1 VITELSIENFRGF
14 EQHVVPLRQL
24 TIGVGKNNAG
34 KSSVVEA
41 LRLVSLVANRYQ
53 ALNYH
58 ELPNWLDRPRRQRG
72 VFPSTDGLE
81 INNDGI
87 FHRYGGPPGRIV
99 ARFSTGE
106 ELEILIGPD
115 ADIVGIIKDN
125 AGDVIRTKGE
135 ARKIHLPQV
144 AILPQIGPLL
154 RDEHKLDSTYV
165 RQSMASSRSSLHFR
179 NQLFFQQIHFEAFK
193 KVAQD
198 TWPGLAVKDLNAE
211 KLSPTDTALSL
222 LIRDTD
228 FTAEVGWMG
237 HGLQMWLQMMW
248 FLTHSAEASSVI
260 LDEPDVYMH
269 PDLQRRL
276 IRLLRSRNHQTIIA
290 THSVEIMSEV
300 DPDEILIIDRKHR
313 HSYFAGK
320 QPVVQKLLESI
331 GTIHNIQLARLGITR
346 RFLMIEGDD
355 MDFLKRFQNALF
367 PRSQTPIDTIPH
379 RSIGGWDGWERA
391 VGCAG
396 VLKDAAGGAIK
407 PYCILDSDYHTP
419 SSVQKRKNSARTN
432 GIALHVWKRKEIE
445 NYLLVPSLIRRVI
458 ERGAKRNTVLPS
470 IGQIHAKLNEMGE
483 ALRMVVFN
491 GMANEFL
498 TEDRSLRLHG
508 ANQAA
513 DKRLKPIWS
522 DAATRLASVSG
533 KEVIHRLSAWAK
545 TDYGVS
551 FSATKL
557 AKEITADELDGEV
570 KAVLG
575 AIESGSDF

>member
-1 VITELSIENFRGF
+1 VITTLTIDNFRGF
-14 EQHVVPLRQL
+14 EQHVVPLRHL

-34 KSSVVEA
+34 KSTVVEA
-41 LRLVSLVANRYQ
+41 LRLVSLIANRYQ
-53 ALNYH
+53 SLNYH
-58 ELPNWLDRPRRQRG
+58 ELPDWLDRPRRQRG
-72 VFPSTDGLE
+72 VFPSTEGLE
-81 INNDGI
+81 INNEGI
-87 FHRYGGPPGRIV
+87 FHRYGSPPGRIL
-99 ARFSTGE
+99 AKFSNGN

-115 ADIVGIIKDN
+115 TTIVGIIKDS

-135 ARKIHLPQV
+135 ARNVDFPQV

-154 RDEHKLDSTYV
+154 RDEYKLDPTYV

-179 NQLFFQQIHFEAFK
+179 NQLFYQKAHFEAFK
-193 KVAQD
+193 RVAQE
-198 TWPGLAVKDLNAE
+198 TWPGLAVKDLDAE
-211 KLSPTDTALSL
+211 TISPTDTALRL
-222 LIRDTD
+222 FIRDTD

-248 FLTHSAEASSVI
+248 FLTHSAAASSVI

-276 IRLLRSRNHQTIIA
+276 IRLLRSRSHQTIIA

-300 DPDEILIIDRKHR
+300 EPDEILIIDRKRR
-313 HSYFAGK
+313 HSHFAGK
-320 QPVVQKLLESI
+320 QLVVQKLLESI
-331 GTIHNIQLARLGITR
+331 GTIHNIQLARLGTAR

-355 MDFLKRFQNALF
+355 IDFLKRFQNVVF

-391 VGCAG
+391 LGCAG
-396 VLKDAAGGAIK
+396 VLKDAASGAIK

-419 SSVQKRKNSARTN
+419 TSLQKRKHSARVN
-432 GIALHVWKRKEIE
+432 GIALHIWKRKEIE
-445 NYLLVPSLIRRVI
+445 NYLLVPALIQRVI
-458 ERGAKRNTVLPS
+458 ERGAKRATALPS
-470 IGQIHAKLNEMGE
+470 IGQIRAKLDEIAE

-491 GMANEFL
+491 GMANDFL

-513 DKRLKPIWS
+513 DKRLKPLWS
-522 DAATRLASVSG
+522 DPLTRLASVSG
-533 KEVIHRLSAWAK
+533 KEVIHRLSEWAK
-545 TDYGVS
+545 ADYGVS

-557 AKEITADELDGEV
+557 AKEIAADELDHEV
-570 KAVLG
+570 AAVIT
-575 AIESGSDF
+575 AIETGSDF